1 MLIGHDTQRAAFL
14 AALASARMHHAWLLT
29 GARGIGKRCFAQWAA
44 LKLLANERGEA
55 DVSPEHPAARLLAAG
70 SHPDFRLLAPPVE
83 GKGSASGTIIVEQI
97 RASRDFLHSHPSL
110 AKWRVMIVDSIDD
123 MNLNAANAF
132 LKELEE
138 PRAHTLYLLISHAPA
153 RLLPT
158 IRSRCRR
165 LPFDQLPLAAT
176 QQVLGLAFPDLPA
189 LELESLARVANGAP
203 GTVFD
208 LGQADMA
215 DLERWIE
222 KLLQGIDAVDFAR
235 TFAAQTA
242 LPRFRALLLL
252 TARRL
257 ALMAQNQPAPALF
270 DLYDEAEALLRDA
283 IRLAYDRVQV
293 AMAVADLLG
302 RAGRIETGKP

>member
-1 MLIGHDTQRAAFL
+1 MLIGHEKQRAAFL

-29 GARGIGKRCFAQWAA
+29 GARGIGKRRFAQWAA
-44 LKLLANERGEA
+44 LKLLADEQGDA
-55 DVSPEHPAARLLAAG
+55 DVSPDHPAARLVAAG
-70 SHPDFRLLAPPVE
+70 SHPDFRELSPPTE
-83 GKGSASGTIIVEQI
+83 GKGSASATIIIEQI

-138 PRAHTLYLLISHAPA
+138 PRPRTLYLLISHAPA

-165 LPFDQLPLAAT
+165 LPFDRLSQAVT
-176 QQVLGLAFPDLPA
+176 QQVLGLVFPDLPA
-189 LELESLARVANGAP
+189 TEVESLARVADGAP
-203 GTVFD
+203 GAVFD
-208 LGQADMA
+208 LGQADITN
-215 DLERWIE
+215 LEQWIE
-222 KLLQGIDAVDFAR
+222 KLLQGADATDFSR
-235 TFAAQTA
+235 SFGAQTA
-242 LPRFRALLLL
+242 LVRFRALLLL
-252 TARRL
+252 AARRL
-257 ALMAQNQPAPALF
+257 ASMAQKQPVPPLF

-302 RAGRIETGKP
+302 RAGRIESGKP